1 MEGSAATHA
10 YTCIGCGYAFLDADA
25 QRAHYAS
32 ELHRYNAKRRVAGL
46 PPVTAELFEEKIAE
60 RVIEPEEE
68 DSNRPSCKACR

>member
-1 MEGSAATHA
+1 MEGSSATHA
-10 YTCIGCGYAFLDADA
+10 YTCIGCGYAFLDAET

-60 RVIEPEEE
+60 RVAEPVEE
-68 DSNRPSCKACR
+68 DNARLSCKACR